1 IFLNFMKIVIIKLGA
16 LGDVV
21 RTLSILPA
29 IKEKYPESEIYWIT
43 KPESIELFEGN
54 PYITKVIPIP
64 CNLNDEFDILYNFD
78 IDNEATK
85 LASEI
90 KADKKYGFYKEGGYA
105 KAFNIS
111 AEYYLN
117 TLFDDELK
125 KSNKKSYQQMMFD
138 AAELDYN
145 QNHCPIYL
153 NKKDSDYANNF
164 LKENKIDSN
173 KLLGIHLGASARWPS
188 KAWHLENLKEFI
200 LKAREKG
207 FEILLFAGPNEKDKN
222 KKLAAELEKKGVKI
236 FINNPQNTLKEFASL
251 VSLCRQ
257 MVCSDSLAL
266 HVSLALRKPTIGL
279 FFCTSSEEVEDYN
292 LLKKLASPLL
302 KDFFPE
308 KSDQYSEELVKSISA
323 EQVLREIE

>member
-1 IFLNFMKIVIIKLGA
+1 MKIIIIKLGA

-29 IKEKYPESEIYWIT
+29 IKERYPESEVCWIT
-43 KPESIELFEGN
+43 KPESLEVFEGN
-54 PYITKVIPIP
+54 PYITKVITIP
-64 CNLNDEFDILYNFD
+64 CNISEEFDVLYNFD
-78 IDNEATK
+78 IDDEATK

-90 KADKKYGFYKEGGYA
+90 KADKKYGFYKEGDYA
-105 KAFNIS
+105 AAFNIS

-138 AAELDYN
+138 VAELDYK

-153 NKKDSDYANNF
+153 NKKDSDYANKF
-164 LKENKIDSN
+164 LRENNIDSN

-188 KAWHLENLKEFI
+188 KAWHLDNLKEFI
-200 LKAREKG
+200 LKAKSKG

-222 KKLAAELEKKGVKI
+222 KKLAEELKRQGVKI
-236 FINNPQNTLKEFASL
+236 FINNPKNTLKEFASL
-251 VSLCRQ
+251 VSLCKQ
-257 MVCSDSLAL
+257 MVCSDSLSL
-266 HVSLALRKPTIGL
+266 HVSLALKKPTIGL
-279 FFCTSSEEVEDYN
+279 FFCTSPDEAEDYG
-292 LLKKLASPLL
+292 LLKKIVSPLL

-323 EQVLREIE
+323 EDVLKAIDKKK